1 VRREICRVRKHT
13 DYILAFSC
21 GGLEAYSASY
31 HDPRVKTTLICNS
44 GVIDEA
50 KKYLLAE
57 FKAPIAYFIG
67 GPKDIAYK
75 NVSLT
80 LFSVTYSAG
89 LESS

>member
-1 VRREICRVRKHT
+1 MHT
-13 DYILAFSC
+13 DHVRNFSC

-44 GVIDEA
+44 GVIDEE

-57 FKAPIAYFIG
+57 LKVPVAYFIG

-75 NVSLT
+75 NVRKNHPCCS
-80 LFSVTYSAG
+80 F
-89 LESS
+89 